1 VSGTAILRALI
12 AEDEPLGR
20 RTLRDFLA
28 GADGIECIG
37 EAENGADAVRLID
50 ALKPDLV
57 FLDVKMPGLTGI
69 QVIERIKHRPAIV
82 FTTAYDRYAVSAFEL
97 EAVDYLVKPFG
108 RKRFL
113 ATLERVRRRLQ
124 ESAAGAGAPPSPHAG
139 APVDALA
146 TAGSGAA
153 AGGIPAGIGA
163 TPLRR
168 LFAKSGDRI
177 VPIPLAEVVRFE
189 AAEDYVSV
197 HAAGR
202 VSLISVTL
210 NELETHLD
218 PERFQRVHR
227 AHIINLDHVEQ
238 IRPFDERRLTIIL
251 KDGSRI
257 VASHTASQRL
267 RAQVR

>member
-1 VSGTAILRALI
+1 MIRALI

-20 RTLRDFLA
+20 RTLRDFLS
-28 GADGIECIG
+28 GVEGIECVG
-37 EAENGADAVRLID
+37 EAENGTDAARLID

-57 FLDVKMPGLTGI
+57 FLDVKMPGLTGL
-69 QVIERIKHRPAIV
+69 QVIERIRHKPAVV

-113 ATLERVRRRLQ
+113 ATLERVRRRIQ
-124 ESAAGAGAPPSPHAG
+124 ESATVQS
-139 APVDALA
+139 
-146 TAGSGAA
+146 
-153 AGGIPAGIGA
+153 AGGLPRPGGPTDSPIPAGPGGAVPSGLGA

-227 AHIINLDHVEQ
+227 AHIVNLDHVEQ
-238 IRPFDERRLTIIL
+238 IRSFDERRLIIIL

-257 VASHTASQRL
+257 VASRNASQRL

>member
-1 VSGTAILRALI
+1 MIRALI

-20 RTLRDFLA
+20 RTLRDFLS
-28 GADGIECIG
+28 GVEGIECVG
-37 EAENGADAVRLID
+37 EAENGTDAVRLID

-57 FLDVKMPGLTGI
+57 FLDVKMPGLTGL
-69 QVIERIKHRPAIV
+69 QVIERIRHKPAVV

-113 ATLERVRRRLQ
+113 ATLERVRRRIQ
-124 ESAAGAGAPPSPHAG
+124 ENAGGQ
-139 APVDALA
+139 
-146 TAGSGAA
+146 AA
-153 AGGIPAGIGA
+153 AGFPHPGGPTDAPMPAGPGGAGLPSGLGA

-168 LFAKSGDRI
+168 LFARSGDRI

-197 HAAGR
+197 HAAGK

-257 VASHTASQRL
+257 IASRNASQRL

>member
-1 VSGTAILRALI
+1 MSGASTIRALI

-28 GADGIECIG
+28 GVEGIECVG
-37 EAENGADAVRLID
+37 EAENGTEAVRLID
-50 ALKPDLV
+50 TLRPDLV
-57 FLDVKMPGLTGI
+57 FLDVKMPGLTGL
-69 QVIERIKHRPAIV
+69 QVIQKIRHRPAIV

-108 RKRFL
+108 RNRFL
-113 ATLERVRRRLQ
+113 ATLDRVRRRLT
-124 ESAAGAGAPPSPHAG
+124 ENAAGAGGRAG
-139 APVDALA
+139 APGADAA
-146 TAGSGAA
+146 TAN
-153 AGGIPAGIGA
+153 GIPAGIAA

-177 VPIPLAEVVRFE
+177 VPIPLAEIVRFE

-210 NELETHLD
+210 NELESHLD

-257 VASHTASQRL
+257 VASRTASQRL

>member
-1 VSGTAILRALI
+1 MTGNGVIIRALI

-28 GADGIECIG
+28 GAGGIECVG
-37 EAENGADAVRLID
+37 EAENGPDAVRLID
-50 ALKPDLV
+50 SLKPDLV
-57 FLDVKMPGLTGI
+57 FLDVKMPGLTGL
-69 QVIERIKHRPAIV
+69 QVLERVRHRPAVV

-124 ESAAGAGAPPSPHAG
+124 E
-139 APVDALA
+139 
-146 TAGSGAA
+146 AA
-153 AGGIPAGIGA
+153 AGVATTAALPPTAPGLSVGPDPAGLGA

-202 VSLISVTL
+202 VSLVSVTL
-210 NELETHLD
+210 NELESHLD

-257 VASHTASQRL
+257 VASRNASQRL